1 MCSHTLHTTKQETY
15 MAMEPEQ
22 QPDREDDHDKLC
34 EKHRSKLEA
43 RCTEWKTRLRPGK
56 RFWCSC
62 VFSACCSAV
71 IAVIVA
77 AIVLGVQ
84 TSLLG
89 VSIAPHPT
97 FFYSPGDTQ
106 LIGYSSLY
114 CEGLD
119 MSAHEGASLYL
130 VPGVPPLSDSDIVY
144 YTPVINKNPWNWY
157 DILHANSTIT
167 VQACVTTGTL
177 LTQPYIFII
186 KSPQNA
192 SNFLDRT
199 GTGTSTRWK
208 TCCSVTEAQVVDNCG
223 IGNTTIEYT
232 VTETDIYYVFTYNS
246 DGYTNTALSWNITR
260 TEYSVNS
267 YSQPLVNCSS
277 NSTETKCTLPIPY
290 LTNYRVLLIKYP
302 GIVDIYGR
310 RVIISCNPRPGPFV
324 MVAFLTFLASLCVL
338 MTIACACFCCVCPV
352 RKNRQYSHLKGYKA
366 YCPDDDKN
374 DQIQPPNSRPT
385 VGNYHPPSV
394 IPARNYPMPDPAP
407 APVINPAPNPAPV
420 INNYPA
426 PDPAPPV
433 INNYPPP
440 NPTTYPQ
447 PDPVMAARYP
457 PPDPTPIQP
466 RPYNNNYPPPDPIPI
481 HNNYYP
487 QNV

>member
-1 MCSHTLHTTKQETY
+1 
-15 MAMEPEQ
+15 MEPAEQ
-22 QPDREDDHDKLC
+22 PVVPAREDDELC
-34 EKHRSKLEA
+34 ERHPSKLEA
-43 RCTEWKTRLRPGK
+43 RWTEWKTKLRPGK
-56 RFWCSC
+56 RFWCSLGCSC

-84 TSLLG
+84 TSLPG
-89 VSIAPHPT
+89 VSIAPSPSNL
-97 FFYSPGDTQ
+97 YSPGDTQ

-114 CEGLD
+114 CQGLN
-119 MSAHEGASLYL
+119 MSANNGASLYL

-144 YTPVINKNPWNWY
+144 YTPVINDNPYGWY

-167 VQACVTTGTL
+167 LQACITPGTP

-186 KSPQNA
+186 KGPQNA
-192 SNFLDRT
+192 DNFLSHT

-208 TCCSVTEAQVVDNCG
+208 TCCSVAEAQVMDNCSM
-223 IGNTTIEYT
+223 GNTTIEYT

-246 DGYTNTALSWNITR
+246 DGYSDGYNNTVLSWNITR
-260 TEYSVNS
+260 TEYSIDS
-267 YSQPLVNCSS
+267 YSQQLVNCSS
-277 NSTETKCTLPIPY
+277 NSSETKCTLPIPY
-290 LTNYRVLLIKYP
+290 LTDYRVLLINYP
-302 GIVDIYGR
+302 GIVDIYGH
-310 RVIISCNPRPGPFV
+310 RVSISCNLRPGSFV
-324 MVAFLTFLASLCVL
+324 LVAFLTFLASLCVL
-338 MTIACACFCCVCPV
+338 MIIVCTCICCLCPV

-366 YCPDDDKN
+366 YCPDDDNN
-374 DQIQPPNSRPT
+374 DQVQPPNSCQT
-385 VGNYHPPSV
+385 VGNYCPPSV
-394 IPARNYPMPDPAP
+394 IPGRNYPMPDPAP
-407 APVINPAPNPAPV
+407 PV

-426 PDPAPPV
+426 PDPAP
-433 INNYPPP
+433 IINYPPP

-457 PPDPTPIQP
+457 PPDPTPVQP
-466 RPYNNNYPPPDPIPI
+466 RPYNNYPPPDPTPI